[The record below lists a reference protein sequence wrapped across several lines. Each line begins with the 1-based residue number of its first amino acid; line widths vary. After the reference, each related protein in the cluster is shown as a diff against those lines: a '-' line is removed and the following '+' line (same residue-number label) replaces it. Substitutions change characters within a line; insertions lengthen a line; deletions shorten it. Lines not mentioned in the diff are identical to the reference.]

1 MMTSKSKRF
10 RILEQEL
17 KKLRK
22 YFLPHQFD
30 SLGNYRERQIAL
42 ATAYRVLAHAEFE
55 SYLEDRV
62 VEIAINA
69 LKIWKNSNQTTITLV
84 SLFAFSGLS
93 LDKPPDSLIANQQ
106 PQKIL
111 EEKLILD
118 RKLGKAFNSFKNSV
132 ENNHG
137 IREKNILLLLLPIG
151 VNSED
156 LDRIW
161 LQEIDDF
168 GKKRGEFAHQ
178 SASNDKTRQPP
189 DPKNELEMVNR
200 LLQGLIHIDRLL
212 NDLLK
217 R

>member
-55 SYLEDRV
+55 SYFEDRV
-62 VEIAINA
+62 VEIATNA
-69 LKIWKNSNQTTITLV
+69 LKIWKNNNQTTITLV
-84 SLFAFSGLS
+84 SLFAFSGLTS
-93 LDKPPDSLIANQQ
+93 DKPPDSLTTNQQ
-106 PQKIL
+106 PQIL
-111 EEKLILD
+111 EEKLKLD
-118 RKLGKAFNSFKNSV
+118 RKLSKVFGSFRKSV
-132 ENNHG
+132 KNNHG

-151 VNSED
+151 INSDD
-156 LDRIW
+156 LDKVW
-161 LQEIDDF
+161 LQEMNDF
-168 GKKRGEFAHQ
+168 GAKRGEFAHQ

-200 LLQGLIHIDRLL
+200 LLQGLTHLDRLL

>member
-22 YFLPHQFD
+22 HFLPRQFD
-30 SLGNYRERQIAL
+30 LTGKYSERQIAL

-62 VEIAINA
+62 VEIATNA
-69 LKIWKNSNQTTITLV
+69 LKIWKNNNQTTITLV
-84 SLFAFSGLS
+84 SLFAFSGLT
-93 LDKPPDSLIANQQ
+93 LDKPPDSLTTSQQ
-106 PQKIL
+106 PQIL
-111 EEKLILD
+111 EEKLKLD
-118 RKLGKAFNSFKNSV
+118 RKLSKVFGSFRKSV
-132 ENNHG
+132 KNNHG

-151 VNSED
+151 INSDD
-156 LDRIW
+156 LDKVL
-161 LQEIDDF
+161 LQEMNDF
-168 GKKRGEFAHQ
+168 GAKRGEFAHQ
-178 SASNDKTRQPP
+178 SASNYKTRQPP

-212 NDLLK
+212 NDLLQY
-217 R
+217 

>member
-1 MMTSKSKRF
+1 MTTSKSQRF
-10 RILEQEL
+10 IILEQEL
-17 KKLRK
+17 RNLKEN
-22 YFLPHQFD
+22 FLPPQF
-30 SLGNYRERQIAL
+30 SLTGDYSEREIAL
-42 ATAYRVLAHAEFE
+42 AVAYRVLAHAEIE

-62 VEIAINA
+62 LEIAQNA
-69 LKIWKNSNQTTITLV
+69 LTFWNDDKKTTVTLV
-84 SLFAFSGLS
+84 FLFAFSGLT
-93 LDKPPDSLIANQQ
+93 LDKPPDSLNPVQRSQ
-106 PQKIL
+106 N
-111 EEKLILD
+111 LD
-118 RKLGKAFNSFKNSV
+118 DKVKFDNKLGKVFNSFRTAVKD
-132 ENNHG
+132 NHG

-151 VNSED
+151 IDSED

-178 SASNDKTRQPP
+178 SASNYKTRQPP

-200 LLQGLIHIDRLL
+200 LLQGLTHLDRLL